1 MSLVFRFDDVE
12 VREREFTLIKAGKGG
27 LEGGTAS
34 QMSSIPN
41 AGPSTH
47 FWCKSAPKFA
57 QDDSSIYIA
66 NFRDGKLLSRLF
78 FFFADGEVRE
88 REFTLTKAGEAQPV
102 EPTGSRG
109 LGARQ
114 WRRGDFVRS
123 KSVTRRFDAPTLRSY
138 NSYRSC

>member
-1 MSLVFRFDDVE
+1 MNVDGISHQRGRSINNGCLVRRKLIANVE
-12 VREREFTLIKAGKGG
+12 HPKCR
-27 LEGGTAS
+27 S
-34 QMSSIPN
+34 
-41 AGPSTH
+41 PSAH

-57 QDDSSIYIA
+57 QDDSSIHIA

-88 REFTLTKAGEAQPV
+88 REFSITKAGEAQPV

-114 WRRGDFVRS
+114 WRRGDFVWS